1 MLIKYNKNNQQQNIT
16 ENNDI
21 LYSNIKNIFTI
32 RISKPVLN
40 IHIDRK
46 DFPQKQDKATIML
59 IDFYGNIYTIT
70 MFSYSERVIMKTVSE
85 GGQIQSPNLEIIS
98 IENGIFDFKLIYTN
112 NNNSVYIISPSKLTY
127 TLTNT

>member
-1 MLIKYNKNNQQQNIT
+1 MLIKYNKNNQPQNIT
-16 ENNDI
+16 ENGDV

-32 RISKPVLN
+32 RISKPILN
-40 IHIDRK
+40 IHIDKK
-46 DFPQKQDKATIML
+46 DFTEKQDKITIMM

-98 IENGIFDFKLIYTN
+98 IENGIFDFKLIYPN

>member
-1 MLIKYNKNNQQQNIT
+1 MLIKYNKNNQPQNIT

-70 MFSYSERVIMKTVSE
+70 MFSYSERILIKTVSD
-85 GGQIQSPNLEIIS
+85 GGQLQSPNLETIS
-98 IENGIFDFKLIYTN
+98 VENGIFDFKLIYPN

>member
-1 MLIKYNKNNQQQNIT
+1 MLIKYNKNNQPQNIT
-16 ENNDI
+16 ENNDV
-21 LYSNIKNIFTI
+21 LYSNIKNVFVI
-32 RISKPVLN
+32 RILKPVLN
-40 IHIDRK
+40 IHIDKK
-46 DFPQKQDKATIML
+46 DFPQKQDKITIMM

-98 IENGIFDFKLIYTN
+98 IENGIFDFKLIYPN

>member
-1 MLIKYNKNNQQQNIT
+1 MLIKYNKNNQPQNIT

-70 MFSYSERVIMKTVSE
+70 MFYYSKRILIKTVSD
-85 GGQIQSPNLEIIS
+85 GGQLQSPNLEIIS
-98 IENGIFDFKLIYTN
+98 VENGIFDFKLIYTN

-127 TLTNT
+127 TLTDT

>member
-1 MLIKYNKNNQQQNIT
+1 MLIKYNKNNQPQNIT

-21 LYSNIKNIFTI
+21 LYSNIKNIFII

-70 MFSYSERVIMKTVSE
+70 MFSYSERILIKTVSD
-85 GGQIQSPNLEIIS
+85 GGQLQSPNLEIVS
-98 IENGIFDFKLIYTN
+98 IENGIFDFKLIYSN
-112 NNNSVYIISPSKLTY
+112 NNNSVYIISPNKLTY
-127 TLTNT
+127 TLTDT